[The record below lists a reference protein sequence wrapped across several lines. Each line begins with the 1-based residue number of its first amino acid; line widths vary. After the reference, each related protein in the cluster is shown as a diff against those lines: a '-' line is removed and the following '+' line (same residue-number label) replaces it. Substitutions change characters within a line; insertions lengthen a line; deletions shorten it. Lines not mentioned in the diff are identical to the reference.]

1 MDPEDVSN
9 LIENR
14 LYHLRPSSDTSP
26 CVVKVQVK
34 NIGSW
39 VIKIRNSSVIVND
52 RSYYSKSLILM
63 DVAKVFH
70 SNLIF
75 EDCANINA
83 TISFKNSENFWN
95 VANSSLLPDDTTVA
109 SVGNTYIRTGDI
121 ECVNSLLRL
130 LSQDNTKRP
139 DSKRRK
145 STKEKVIEG
154 TKSFKSGWLH
164 KKRDIIAGWRHRYFK
179 VYMGRV
185 EYYTDQSAV
194 VPRGVIPLLGADIV
208 GPIRCTING
217 NDDHWCLT

>member
-1 MDPEDVSN
+1 
-9 LIENR
+9 
-14 LYHLRPSSDTSP
+14 
-26 CVVKVQVK
+26 
-34 NIGSW
+34 
-39 VIKIRNSSVIVND
+39 
-52 RSYYSKSLILM
+52 
-63 DVAKVFH
+63 
-70 SNLIF
+70 LIF
-75 EDCANINA
+75 DDCTNINA
-83 TISFKNSENFWN
+83 TITFKNSENFWN
-95 VANSSLLPDDTTVA
+95 IANASLSSEVDA
-109 SVGNTYIRTGDI
+109 SSASNVPNYTRIGDA
-121 ECVNSLLRL
+121 ESSNSLLRL
-130 LSQDNTKRP
+130 LSQYNTKRTE
-139 DSKRRK
+139 SKKRK